1 MNDLK
6 FALRQ
11 LVKNPGFTSVA
22 VITLALGIGATTA
35 IFSLINAIMLRPVM
49 SPHPEQLVGVYQHDR
64 DNPDEFHL
72 FSYPDFVDLRA
83 SSDSAFS
90 DLFAFCPG
98 SVAMKGDLTKVVPA
112 SLVSANY
119 FSALGVAPVLGRVF
133 LPDEE
138 TSGTPVAV
146 LGHPYWEKLG
156 ADPAIV
162 GTKIK
167 LARGEVTVV
176 GVMPAGF
183 TGSQVL
189 APALYLPLGTPEDLI
204 SAAVQP
210 APRSFSNRADRRFA
224 LMGRLKPGLDL
235 ATVSGALSVM
245 SHHFAIA
252 DPAEP
257 KPRTLLCTT
266 PSRFNF
272 STNPARKNDGLGMMA
287 GFAFGLSALVLV
299 IACLN
304 LANMMLARGSSRRKE
319 IAVRLALGARR
330 RRILGQLLTEGM
342 LLALLG
348 GVAGLLVSMGAT
360 KLLTLLIYSGPGMPA
375 DFPVFDFTPDGRVLA
390 MLLFLSVTATLVFA
404 LGPAWKLA
412 GLEINADLKQHPG
425 EDARPS
431 HFGRFG
437 VRDLLTVGQMAFTLA
452 LLVAAALFSRSAI
465 NASRAD
471 PGFEFGSN
479 FYVALDPALA
489 GYTDARA
496 WSLNRAATEQLS
508 ALPGVESVSS
518 ALYVPF
524 GNSNGGCS
532 VQLGGAPRPSDNAA
546 TLADGRE
553 LHPIYNVVGA
563 EYFRTLGIP
572 VLRGREFERRED
584 EPANTRPVAIL
595 SQNLADQLWPGADAV
610 GRTIQFPA
618 RGNDTSPTLLTV
630 VGVVPAIQWRL
641 FEEDPPPTVYVP
653 LGQDFHPDFKIH
665 VRVAPGADAARLM
678 ATVREDLHRLDP
690 GAPLTEIKT
699 LAAMHRDGPNVRV
712 AQLGSMLF
720 GAFGVLAMLLSSV
733 GIYGLKAYAVARR
746 TREIGIR
753 MALGANGR
761 DVVAMILRESA
772 WLTGFGIGFGLLL
785 AVAMGKLTARFLYHV
800 PSLDP
805 FTFTLIPPLLLCV
818 ALVAC
823 WLPARRATRVNP
835 MLALRAE

>member
-11 LVKNPGFTSVA
+11 LLKNPGFTGVA
-22 VITLALGIGATTA
+22 VLTLALGIGATTA
-35 IFSLINAIMLRPVM
+35 IFSIINAIMLRPVM
-49 SPHPEQLVGVYQHDR
+49 SRHPEQLVGVYQHDR
-64 DNPDEFHL
+64 DNPDAFHL
-72 FSYPDFVDLRA
+72 FSYPDFVDLRV
-83 SSDSAFS
+83 SSESAFS

-98 SVAMKGDLTKVVPA
+98 SVAMKGDLTKVVSA

-119 FSALGVAPVLGRVF
+119 FSALGVAPALGRVF

-146 LGHPYWEKLG
+146 LDHSFWEKLG
-156 ADPAIV
+156 ADPAII
-162 GTKIK
+162 GTKLK

-183 TGSQVL
+183 TGAQVL

-210 APRSFSNRADRRFA
+210 APRSFSNRADHRFA

-235 ATVSGALSVM
+235 ANVSGALSVM
-245 SHHFAIA
+245 SHQFAIA

-257 KPRTLLCTT
+257 KARTLLCTA

-272 STNPARKNDGLGMMA
+272 STTPARKNDGLGIMA

-304 LANMMLARGSSRRKE
+304 LANMMLARGSARRRE

-330 RRILGQLLTEGM
+330 RRIVGQLLAEGL

-360 KLLTLLIYSGPGMPA
+360 KLLATLIYSGPGMPP
-375 DFPVFDFTPDGRVLA
+375 DFPIFNFTPDGRVLF
-390 MLLFLSVTATLVFA
+390 MLLFLSGSATLVFA

-412 GLEINADLKQHPG
+412 RLEINADLKQHPG

-431 HFGRFG
+431 RFGRFG
-437 VRDLLTVGQMAFTLA
+437 VRDLLAVGQMAITLA

-465 NASRAD
+465 NVSQAD

-479 FYVALDPALA
+479 FYVTFNPGLV
-489 GYTDARA
+489 GYTDAQA
-496 WSLNRAATEQLS
+496 WQLNRAATERLS

-518 ALYVPF
+518 ALYIPF
-524 GNSNGGCS
+524 GNANGGCTI
-532 VQLGGAPRPSDNAA
+532 QLGGAPAPSDNAA

-553 LHPIYNVVGA
+553 LNPIYNVVGVD
-563 EYFRTLGIP
+563 YFRTLGIP
-572 VLRGREFERRED
+572 VLRGREFERRE
-584 EPANTRPVAIL
+584 EEATNNPPVAIL
-595 SQNLADQLWPGADAV
+595 SRNLADKLWPGQNAV
-610 GRTIQFPA
+610 GRMIQFPA
-618 RGNDTSPTLLTV
+618 RGKGASPTVLTV
-630 VGVVPAIQWRL
+630 VGIVPAIQWRL
-641 FEEDPPPTVYVP
+641 FEEDRPPTVYVP
-653 LGQDFHPDFKIH
+653 IGQDFHPDFKIH
-665 VRVAPGADAARLM
+665 VRVARGADPIRLM
-678 ATVREDLHRLDP
+678 ATVREDLRRLDP
-690 GAPLTEIKT
+690 GVPLTEVKT
-699 LAAMHRDGPNVRV
+699 LEAMHRDGPNVRV
-712 AQLGSMLF
+712 ARLGSMLF
-720 GAFGVLAMLLSSV
+720 GAFGVLAMLLSSL

-753 MALGANGR
+753 MALGANAR

-772 WLTGFGIGFGLLL
+772 WLTGLGTGFGLLL
-785 AVAMGKLTARFLYHV
+785 AVALGKVTARFLYHV

-805 FTFTLIPPLLLCV
+805 VTFTLIPPMLLCV
-818 ALVAC
+818 ALLAC
-823 WLPARRATRVNP
+823 WFPARRATRVNP
-835 MLALRAE
+835 VLALRAE